1 MMQRGATGPGW
12 RPLDHVLARIIPG
25 GLMSKAADV
34 AETAWQ
40 ST

>member
-12 RPLDHVLARIIPG
+12 RLLDHVLARIIAG
-25 GLMSKAADV
+25 GVMSKAVDV
-34 AETAWQ
+34 AKTAWQ

>member
-12 RPLDHVLARIIPG
+12 RFLDHVLARIIPG
-25 GLMSKAADV
+25 GVMSKSADL
-34 AETAWQ
+34 AKTAWP